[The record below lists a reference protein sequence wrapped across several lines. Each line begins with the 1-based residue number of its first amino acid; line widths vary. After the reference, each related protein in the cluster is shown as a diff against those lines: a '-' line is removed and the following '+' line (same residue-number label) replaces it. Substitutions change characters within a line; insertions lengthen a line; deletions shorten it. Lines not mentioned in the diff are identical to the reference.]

1 MNPRELEQEI
11 QKAFDGELSE
21 SGAEALREALRN
33 SPGALDVYCE
43 HAILASELRRHA
55 ANRSKIPG
63 TIPYRTRF
71 AELMRHRRMARLAL
85 SAAAAV
91 LLVGGLVMHAVWQAP
106 RPKLVG
112 VQTAAGSVLRTAEGE
127 VFTGDSLEF
136 GRRLMIGQ
144 GVARLSFRS
153 GVDAII
159 EGPATLNVVHA
170 GKIELAGGG
179 SWFHVPPEARGFE
192 VDCPGFTVTDLGTE
206 FGVDLRED
214 LPAQVHVMLGEV
226 EAKARFGHAASIRL
240 RAGSAAILSPTGRWE
255 TGPADPSK
263 FRSRLP
269 GGLPEVK
276 MDFET
281 LADGRLDLAGDA
293 IGVSAASARIVG
305 NGGARLVPGVDGMA
319 LDLAGGGAH
328 IETTWQ
334 GISGSAPRTVALWC
348 RVPEGATFATAP
360 ALALWGNP
368 ALGFNRKFKVAL
380 CTTVQGTIMRTS
392 FGDTLIDGITPVADG
407 LWHHLAV
414 VYRGNHTNGQPD
426 ISMFIDGRPEPVTMP
441 KSTLDPIGTDIAMG
455 VPLQIGQYELGRY
468 GRSPYLV
475 ATLDCF
481 RVFAG
486 ALTEAEIGELAK
498 IPGQSEKTR

>member
-21 SGAEALREALRN
+21 SGAEALREALRG
-33 SPGALDVYCE
+33 SPEAIDLYCE
-43 HAILASELRRHA
+43 HAMLESELRRHA

-63 TIPYRTRF
+63 TIPYRTRL
-71 AELMRHRRMARLAL
+71 AGTLRHRRMVRMAGL
-85 SAAAAV
+85 AAAAV

-106 RPKLVG
+106 RHKLVG
-112 VQTAAGSVLRTAEGE
+112 IRTAAGSLLRVADGE
-127 VFTGDSLEF
+127 VFSGDSLEF
-136 GRRLMIGQ
+136 GRKLMIGQ

-153 GVDAII
+153 GVDAIV
-159 EGPATLNVVHA
+159 EGPATLTVVHA

-179 SWFHVPPEARGFE
+179 SWFHVPPDARGFE

-214 LPAQVHVMLGEV
+214 LAAQVHVLKGEV
-226 EAKARFGHAASIRL
+226 EAKAGFGHAATIRL
-240 RAGSAAILSPTGRWE
+240 RAGAAAILSPTGRWG

-263 FRSRLP
+263 FRSLLP
-269 GGLPEVK
+269 AGLPEVK

-281 LADGRLDLAGDA
+281 LADGSLVLAGDA
-293 IGVSAASARIVG
+293 IGVSGASARIVG
-305 NGGARLVPGVDGMA
+305 DGGARLVPGVDGMA
-319 LDLAGGGAH
+319 LDLTGGGAH
-328 IETTWQ
+328 IETTWA

-380 CTTVQGTIMRTS
+380 CTTVQGTILRTS
-392 FGDTLIDGITPVADG
+392 FGNTLIDGKTPLADG
-407 LWHHLAV
+407 GWHHLAV
-414 VYRGNHTNGQPD
+414 VYRGNHTNGHPD
-426 ISMFIDGRPEPVTMP
+426 ISMFIDGQPEPVTMP
-441 KSTLDPIGTDIAMG
+441 KSSSDPIGTDIAAG
-455 VPLQIGQYELGRY
+455 IPLQIGQYELGRY

-498 IPGQSEKTR
+498 IPGRSEETR